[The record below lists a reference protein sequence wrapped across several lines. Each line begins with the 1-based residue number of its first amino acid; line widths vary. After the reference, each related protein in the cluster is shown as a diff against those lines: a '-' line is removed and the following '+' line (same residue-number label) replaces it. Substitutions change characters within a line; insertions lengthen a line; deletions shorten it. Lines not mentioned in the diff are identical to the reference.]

1 MTQSA
6 PMQSSLPLYHRAID
20 WDQLWHDYPVPDVF
34 ARTVYIWSA
43 DQLRE
48 LQNRRFLECMERGWK
63 NGFYQRLW
71 KAKGI
76 EPGDIRSIEDIGK
89 LPTFNSDDI
98 KRDHEEN
105 PPFGLIHGP
114 GLGYLETLPLKLQT
128 SGGTTGTPRP
138 TLYGPIEW
146 ELNGLTL
153 ARVLYL
159 HGVRPGDVFQAP
171 YTAALQNTGWCS
183 YKAAHDYLG
192 ALVLTTGSGAVTPSR
207 RQLELAFQWGTTV
220 WYARPEYMTQL
231 AKVCRDEL
239 GRDLKE
245 LKTKFVCGGFGPDV
259 DHSFAAEIEAL
270 WGCPA
275 YDFYGTHEMG
285 MGAFE
290 CRHKTGLHLMEDCQ
304 YVEVVGVE
312 DEKPVAHGQKGNM
325 VTTIFFRS
333 IPPLI
338 RYNLRDLTR
347 IVGTERC
354 ACGSSFRRIEKCLG
368 RSDTM
373 VRIRGNSIWPQAC
386 LPAIKSD
393 SRTTGEWL
401 CVAERVTRDGVVR
414 EEMTVKIEVVK
425 GAGGLDEL
433 RQKMASRLKSDLG
446 VSVGVE
452 LVDDG
457 ALQEFSN
464 RGVEGKPRRILDK
477 RFERK

>member
-1 MTQSA
+1 MATHEFQT
-6 PMQSSLPLYHRAID
+6 SLPLYHRSLD
-20 WDQLWHDYPVPDVF
+20 WDQLYRDYPVPDVW
-34 ARTVYIWSA
+34 ANTTYLMSA
-43 DQLRE
+43 DQIRDM
-48 LQNRRFLECMERGWK
+48 QNRRFLECMQRGWK
-63 NGFYQRLW
+63 NEFYRRRWSAVGL
-71 KAKGI
+71 
-76 EPGDIRSIEDIGK
+76 ESGDIKSLDDITK

-98 KRDHEEN
+98 KKDQEGN

-114 GLGYLETLPLKLQT
+114 GKDYLKTTPLKLQT

-138 TLYGPIEW
+138 TLYGPTEW

-159 HGVRPGDVFQAP
+159 HGLRPGDVFQAP

-207 RQLELAFQWGTTV
+207 RQLELAFEWGTNV

-259 DHSFAAEIEAL
+259 DHAFAKQIEEL

-290 CRHKTGLHLMEDCQ
+290 CQHKTGLHLMEDTQ
-304 YVEVVGVE
+304 HVDVVDV
-312 DEKPVAHGQKGNM
+312 DTEKPVADGEKGNM

-333 IPPLI
+333 IPPII

-347 IVGTERC
+347 VIGRERC
-354 ACGSSFRRIEKCLG
+354 ACGSSFHRIEKCLG
-368 RSDTM
+368 RSDMM

-393 SRTTGEWL
+393 PRTTGEWL
-401 CVAERVTRDGVVR
+401 CIADRVTRDGVVR
-414 EEMTVKIEVVK
+414 DEMMVKIEVMG
-425 GAGGLDEL
+425 GAAGDDGL
-433 RQKMASRLKSDLG
+433 RQKLADRLKSDLG
-446 VSVGVE
+446 VKVGVE
-452 LVDDG
+452 LVGDG

-464 RGVEGKPRRILDK
+464 RGVEGKPRRLLDK
-477 RFERK
+477 RFEKK